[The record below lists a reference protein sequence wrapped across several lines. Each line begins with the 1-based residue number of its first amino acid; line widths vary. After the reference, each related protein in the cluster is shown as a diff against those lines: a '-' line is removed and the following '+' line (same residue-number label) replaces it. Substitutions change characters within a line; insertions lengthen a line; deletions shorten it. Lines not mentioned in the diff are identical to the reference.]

1 MRHSKALLAFCQLA
15 LFQRVDAPSAWV
27 TVMDRKLVTN
37 LSLSGLVVSAAC
49 LSLSCLTSK
58 RFLCKNRRVQ
68 FCEITKYLQRTLFSR
83 KTRMSSIG
91 RSSRT
96 HINALTNGY
105 INGQASVAMAVVVE
119 HTQV

>member
-1 MRHSKALLAFCQLA
+1 MFLQHVLAYPALLQKGF
-15 LFQRVDAPSAWV
+15 SA
-27 TVMDRKLVTN
+27 KIGEFN
-37 LSLSGLVVSAAC
+37 L
-49 LSLSCLTSK
+49 
-58 RFLCKNRRVQ
+58 NEEI
-68 FCEITKYLQRTLFSR
+68 CEITKYLQRTLFSR